1 MRLLPFID
9 QQRVHHSVQQLCQ
22 VLGVVP
28 SRYCAWRLAQVSGA
42 VGKPAPAW
50 ETETVAVF
58 DYHKRR
64 YGTRRCGSNCGN

>member
-28 SRYCAWRLAQVSGA
+28 SRYYAWRQRPATGA
-42 VGKPAPAW
+42 VERAEPA
-50 ETETVAVF
+50 
-58 DYHKRR
+58 
-64 YGTRRCGSNCGN
+64 

>member
-28 SRYCAWRLAQVSGA
+28 SRHYAWRQRPATGA
-42 VGKPAPAW
+42 VEPTWA
-50 ETETVAVF
+50 TEMMAVF
-58 DYHKRR
+58 DHHKRR
-64 YGTRRCGSNCGN
+64 